1 MKSMPKPTKADRPK
15 KKKVKTNR
23 QKLILE
29 ISDLCRKLTTWRD
42 GCICVLCEVDGGRCN
57 DVSQWGHVIPQ
68 GASGYLK
75 HNLSNSFRQCGSHNI
90 IHKTNQAIYLNWY
103 RRKFGNLAF
112 EMLTEA
118 SKKTCHKFTTPDL
131 WEMRDELKD
140 LVGKTYLMA
149 GAGIADL
156 VYQGYYGSIIREAWI
171 KEGRI

>member
-1 MKSMPKPTKADRPK
+1 MEKPKPTKKDRPR

-75 HNLSNSFRQCGSHNI
+75 HNLSNSFRQCGSHNK
-90 IHKTNQAIYLNWY
+90 IHTNNQAIYLNWY

-118 SKKTCHKFTTPDL
+118 SKKTYHKFTVPDL
-131 WEMRDELKD
+131 WQMRDELKK
-140 LVGKTYLMA
+140 LVDNTYLMA
-149 GAGIADL
+149 GTDIAGL
-156 VYQGYYGSIIREAWI
+156 VFEGYYGSIIREAWI

>member
-1 MKSMPKPTKADRPK
+1 M
-15 KKKVKTNR
+15 
-23 QKLILE
+23 
-29 ISDLCRKLTTWRD
+29 D
-42 GCICVLCEVDGGRCN
+42 GVRCN

-75 HNLSNSFRQCGSHNI
+75 HNLSNSFRQCGSHNK
-90 IHKTNQAIYLNWY
+90 IHTNNQAIYLNWY

-118 SKKTCHKFTTPDL
+118 SKKTYHKFTTPDL
-131 WEMRDELKD
+131 WEMRDELKK

>member
-1 MKSMPKPTKADRPK
+1 MEKPKPTKKDRPR

-118 SKKTCHKFTTPDL
+118 SKKTYHKFTVPDL
-131 WEMRDELKD
+131 WQMRDELKK
-140 LVGKTYLMA
+140 LVDNTYLMA
-149 GAGIADL
+149 GTDIAGL
-156 VYQGYYGSIIREAWI
+156 VFEGYYGSIIREAWI

>member
-75 HNLSNSFRQCGSHNI
+75 HNLSNSFRQCGSHNK
-90 IHKTNQAIYLNWY
+90 IHTNNQAIYLNWY

-118 SKKTCHKFTTPDL
+118 SKKTYHKFTVPDL
-131 WEMRDELKD
+131 WQTRDELKYLLD
-140 LVGKTYLMA
+140 NIYLIEGTDISGLVFE
-149 GAGIADL
+149 
-156 VYQGYYGSIIREAWI
+156 GYYGSIIREAWI